1 VVSVAEVLGM
11 VEGEIALQEI
21 FAYRQVG
28 VTPDG
33 RAVGYHTATGT
44 RSNFLAHFVSNG
56 VQLPDSTFAPMEQ
69 PPAERLY

>member
-1 VVSVAEVLGM
+1 M

-21 FAYRQVG
+21 FAFNQVG

-44 RSNFLAHFVSNG
+44 KSIFQKHFQSNG
-56 VQLPDSTFAPMEQ
+56 VQMPDAMFAPAQQ
-69 PPAERLY
+69 PPTEQLY